1 MEMTKGPMLKKYK
14 ITALIAA
21 AGIGN
26 RMNYSIN
33 KQFIPI
39 NGKPLIQHTLEIFD
53 SMEEIDKIILLIRE
67 GEDETVNAILNNMDM
82 EHSISIVYGGN
93 ERQDSIY
100 KGLKSVSED
109 TDIILTHDGARPFI
123 SKNEVLQ
130 VIEATIVH
138 GAACLMTPM
147 KDTVKISE
155 DGIWSKF
162 TPERS
167 KLFAVQTP
175 QAFSKDL
182 LQKAYEQ
189 AYQEG
194 YYGTDDCSLV
204 EKTGHGIRLV
214 RGSYNNIKITTQE
227 DLLLA
232 EVIEKKI
239 NKRD

>member
-1 MEMTKGPMLKKYK
+1 MSMLNSYK

-21 AGIGN
+21 AGLGN
-26 RMNYSIN
+26 RMNYNIN

-39 NGKPLIQHTLEIFD
+39 NNKPLISHTLEAFD
-53 SMEEIDKIILLIRE
+53 SLDEIDKIVLIIRE
-67 GEDETVNAILNNMDM
+67 GEDEIVQSILSRMDLI
-82 EHSISIVYGGN
+82 HPISVVYGGN

-100 KGLKSVSED
+100 KALKSVSDD
-109 TDIILTHDGARPFI
+109 TNIVLTHDGARPFV
-123 SKNEVLQ
+123 SRNEILQ
-130 VIEATIVH
+130 VIEASILY

-155 DGIWSKF
+155 DGISSKF
-162 TPERS
+162 TPDRS

-175 QAFSKDL
+175 QSFSKEIL
-182 LQKAYEQ
+182 FKAYEQ
-189 AYQEG
+189 AYAEG

-204 EKTGHGIRLV
+204 EKTGHSIRLV

-232 EVIEKKI
+232 EVIENKLSSKKE
-239 NKRD
+239 KK